1 MIITPAFTPGKDWR
15 GPFLTWR
22 GKRWNLYGHFD
33 LAVVLGV
40 REVARCHDLGW
51 KCIRLRAVIREKG
64 LTDLRNPA
72 EEEVGNHVI
81 GASCGV

>member
-1 MIITPAFTPGKDWR
+1 MIITPAFKPEKDWR

-51 KCIRLRAVIREKG
+51 KCI
-64 LTDLRNPA
+64 
-72 EEEVGNHVI
+72 
-81 GASCGV
+81 